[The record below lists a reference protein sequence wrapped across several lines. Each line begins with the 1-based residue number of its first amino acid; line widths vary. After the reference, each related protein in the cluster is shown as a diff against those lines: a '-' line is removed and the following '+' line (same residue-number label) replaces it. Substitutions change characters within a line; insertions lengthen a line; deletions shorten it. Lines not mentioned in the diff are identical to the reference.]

1 MKIPVLVSI
10 SLSKTVIINVSEKNI
25 DDEVII
31 EDTVKQH
38 LKNQLSE
45 LLSDGW
51 NVDEF
56 VTMKDTL

>member
-10 SLSKTVIINVSEKNI
+10 SLSKTIIINVSEKDI
-25 DDEVII
+25 DDEVVI

-38 LKNQLSE
+38 LKNQLSG

>member
-45 LLSDGW
+45 VLSDGW